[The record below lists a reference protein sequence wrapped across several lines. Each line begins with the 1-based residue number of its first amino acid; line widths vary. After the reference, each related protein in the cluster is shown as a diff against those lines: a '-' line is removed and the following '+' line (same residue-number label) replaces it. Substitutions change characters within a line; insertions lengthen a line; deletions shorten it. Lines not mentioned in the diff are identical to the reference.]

1 MLMKKFTIK
10 NLLLAL
16 SGAVLGLSGISQ
28 FSDVSA
34 QSTVAEKKASH
45 SAKDLQQP
53 QANVPLTFYRSSS
66 ISISTKPDAN
76 LVDIAQSTPIKST
89 PIKLSQSNST
99 SNSPEII
106 RQQLLIRPIT
116 TQTQNVF
123 IKRIYTPS
131 LNAGTPVAFGLETGD
146 AFIGVFG
153 STAGRTRD
161 TVDGSVSI
169 GTGLGDASKYLAV
182 EGVFNINSIRNF
194 GSNGSFDLK
203 VHRLVYEDFYK
214 QIGVAVGWTNFANYG
229 TNAGGTPSSVYGAA
243 TMSYLTDADNLDN
256 PKPLITTLGVGGGTY
271 RKSTSNGG
279 VGIFANLGY
288 QFDPQWG
295 VSTAWSGQGLNFGLG
310 YLPDSTIPL
319 NLTLTY
325 SDVTN
330 NSDAGTQLIFGVSYG
345 FNYAGRR

>member
-10 NLLLAL
+10 NLLLAF

-28 FSDVSA
+28 FSDVLA
-34 QSTVAEKKASH
+34 QSTVAQEKASH
-45 SAKDLQQP
+45 SAKDLQQS
-53 QANVPLTFYRSSS
+53 QAHIPLTFYRSSS

-76 LVDIAQSTPIKST
+76 LVDIAQSSFIE
-89 PIKLSQSNST
+89 SNSIKISQTSNPT
-99 SNSPEII
+99 SNSPDII

-153 STAGRTRD
+153 ATAGRRRD
-161 TVDGSVSI
+161 TVDGSVTI
-169 GTGLGDASKYLAV
+169 GTGLGDASKYFAV

-214 QIGVAVGWTNFANYG
+214 QIGVTAVDGTGMYQAVTAFDMLVTDLANTANG
-229 TNAGGTPSSVYGAA
+229 TGPEAAKARTVLNALLQDETFTSISS
-243 TMSYLTDADNLDN
+243 
-256 PKPLITTLGVGGGTY
+256 TLRALRDQLKDRE
-271 RKSTSNGG
+271 RKEEEKK
-279 VGIFANLGY
+279 
-288 QFDPQWG
+288 
-295 VSTAWSGQGLNFGLG
+295 
-310 YLPDSTIPL
+310 
-319 NLTLTY
+319 
-325 SDVTN
+325 
-330 NSDAGTQLIFGVSYG
+330 
-345 FNYAGRR
+345 

>member
-10 NLLLAL
+10 NLLLAF

-28 FSDVSA
+28 FSDVLA
-34 QSTVAEKKASH
+34 QSTVAQEKASH
-45 SAKDLQQP
+45 SAKDLQQS
-53 QANVPLTFYRSSS
+53 QAHIPLTFHRSSS

-76 LVDIAQSTPIKST
+76 LVDIAQSSSIKSNS
-89 PIKLSQSNST
+89 IKISQTSNHA
-99 SNSPEII
+99 SNSPDII

-131 LNAGTPVAFGLETGD
+131 LNTGTPVAFGLETGD

-153 STAGRTRD
+153 ATAGRRRD

-169 GTGLGDASKYLAV
+169 GTGLGDASKYFAV

-214 QIGVAVGWTNFANYG
+214 QIGVTAVDGTKMYQAVTAFNMLVTDLANTANG
-229 TNAGGTPSSVYGAA
+229 TGPEAAKARTVLNALLQDETFTSISS
-243 TMSYLTDADNLDN
+243 
-256 PKPLITTLGVGGGTY
+256 TLRALRDQLKDRE
-271 RKSTSNGG
+271 RKEEEKK
-279 VGIFANLGY
+279 
-288 QFDPQWG
+288 
-295 VSTAWSGQGLNFGLG
+295 
-310 YLPDSTIPL
+310 
-319 NLTLTY
+319 
-325 SDVTN
+325 
-330 NSDAGTQLIFGVSYG
+330 
-345 FNYAGRR
+345 